1 MEELYNPEDH
11 TEIVQVGHF
20 KEPCKGTSRAV
31 QWLRLGASTAGA
43 REVRS
48 CMPQR
53 VVILTPPYPQ
63 KKRSMLYPALIFPL
77 KIIQWFPITQGI
89 KVQLFS
95 IPFKHL
101 GLIVFCLSGPPFYC
115 FKLPYTLGSN
125 HMQLPALPGLALVT
139 WPHGP
144 ALCLGCFQGKV
155 YPFLPSLH

>member
-1 MEELYNPEDH
+1 MISH
-11 TEIVQVGHF
+11 TEAKHYWDYL
-20 KEPCKGTSRAV
+20 AV
-31 QWLRLGASTAGA
+31 QWVRTGCFHC
-43 REVRS
+43 RRRDVRS

-53 VVILTPPYPQ
+53 VAILTPPYPP
-63 KKRSMLYPALIFPL
+63 KKCSMLYPSLIFLL

-101 GLIVFCLSGPPFYC
+101 ALNCLLPFWTPFYC

-144 ALCLGCFQGKV
+144 ALCCFQGRV
-155 YPFLPSLH
+155 YPFLPFLH